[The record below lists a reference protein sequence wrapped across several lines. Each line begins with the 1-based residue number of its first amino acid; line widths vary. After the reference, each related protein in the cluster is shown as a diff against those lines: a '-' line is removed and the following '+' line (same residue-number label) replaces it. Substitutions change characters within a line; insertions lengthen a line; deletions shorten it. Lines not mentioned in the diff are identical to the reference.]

1 MTVTAVDVLDSSDT
15 LLLSLVGQHG
25 TKGDVSD
32 ALDVRDRRVE
42 LRVDH
47 DPAAVVD
54 FDADL
59 VEVEALGVRTT
70 TNRDED
76 NVGLD
81 LLMACAGVSMRG
93 QSLFPTADQTWE
105 RMKVFSERAGDSRST
120 SCRSW
125 HPLPRG
131 GPCRPSCSRRGPWC

>member
-1 MTVTAVDVLDSSDT
+1 VAVTAVNVLDGGDT

-25 TKGDVSD
+25 TEGDVSD

-59 VEVEALGVRTT
+59 VEVETLGVRTT
-70 TNRDED
+70 TDRDED

-81 LLMACAGVSMRG
+81 LEPEHCVPMR
-93 QSLFPTADQTWE
+93 
-105 RMKVFSERAGDSRST
+105 
-120 SCRSW
+120 
-125 HPLPRG
+125 
-131 GPCRPSCSRRGPWC
+131 